1 MSLSDYEKAWC
12 GNLHHEL
19 MKWVLTQPF
28 RIPVDPER
36 DNAPDYFQIVKNPM
50 DLGTVK
56 RKLTEGRYTTAEEF
70 VDDVKLICDNAI
82 LFNGENSMFGYIA
95 ADIKQWVEAQF
106 EKRAHSHEEEW
117 QRRLQSV
124 VERLHKH
131 IEKAPPEE
139 SDSE

>member
-1 MSLSDYEKAWC
+1 MSLSEYEKSWC

-36 DNAPDYFQIVKNPM
+36 DNAPDYFQVVKRPM

-56 RKLTEGRYTTAEEF
+56 KKLTDGKYESVEQF
-70 VDDVKLICDNAI
+70 VDDVHLICNNAI
-82 LFNGENSMFGYIA
+82 LFNGANSMFGYIA
-95 ADIKQWVEAQF
+95 ADIKNWVDAQV
-106 EKRAHSHEEEW
+106 EKRPQSQEEEW
-117 QRRLQSV
+117 QKKLESV

-131 IEKAPPEE
+131 IAKAPPDD